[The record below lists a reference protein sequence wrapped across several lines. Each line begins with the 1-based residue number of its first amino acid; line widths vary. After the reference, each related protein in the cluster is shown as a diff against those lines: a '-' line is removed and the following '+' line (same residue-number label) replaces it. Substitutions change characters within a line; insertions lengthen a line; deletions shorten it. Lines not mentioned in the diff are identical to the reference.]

1 MSSYKIGQ
9 IDVLHQDNIRPT
21 HGEPRSPSRTILKPG
36 HRRTEKN
43 RPILVETIL
52 ESDQIL
58 TMRDGVTLRAD
69 VFRPVTDERVPAIIM
84 YGPYGKSGSGWF
96 NIDKFPFRV
105 GIPESKLSG
114 YENFEG
120 LDPAEWVPKQYAIV
134 NVDARGIN
142 DSEGNEVAKLPW
154 CSGKVSMAGNS
165 WLAACQWYTAA
176 QKPPHLACIAPMEGI
191 SDPFR
196 EHIYRGG
203 ILNTRF
209 ATPLSASFIGRG
221 QRDDMPAMAAKYP
234 DNNEYWD
241 DKRANMEEIK
251 VPSYIVASYSTG
263 LHTIGSFRGFEE
275 MASKDKWIS
284 VHATQEWYDLYS
296 KERTD
301 DLQKFMNRYLKGI
314 ENGWEQTP
322 RVRYAFIRFNEDA
335 EVNVPFADLPWN
347 LSSAREQ
354 RLFLSADRKLLPTKA
369 SEPGQVSYQA
379 DAPSKLMGP
388 DPNDPFFSY
397 TFPQQTRLAGP
408 ATAILY
414 VSSPSG
420 NDMDV
425 HVQLRKADKN
435 GELLTY
441 ANIPLKD
448 IGVST
453 VSEVPN
459 TNVMKYLGPTGM
471 LRASRRHVSEALS
484 SRSKSWKTLSHSQV
498 EPVEPGDIIRL
509 EIQLWPTGLIFDAG
523 ERLLLYVSGH
533 YMTLP
538 EFETMP
544 PYENHNRGH
553 HIIHVGGEYDSS
565 LMFYQV

>member
-1 MSSYKIGQ
+1 
-9 IDVLHQDNIRPT
+9 
-21 HGEPRSPSRTILKPG
+21 
-36 HRRTEKN
+36 
-43 RPILVETIL
+43 
-52 ESDQIL
+52 
-58 TMRDGVTLRAD
+58 MRDGVTLRAD
-69 VFRPVTDERVPAIIM
+69 VFRPVTNEKVPAIIM

-142 DSEGNEVAKLPW
+142 DSEGNVRWWGSAEGEDGHDTVEEVSKLPW
-154 CSGKVSMAGNS
+154 CSGRVSMAGNS

-176 QKPPHLACIAPMEGI
+176 QHPPHLACIAPMEGI

-196 EHIYRGG
+196 EHMHRGG

-234 DNNEYWD
+234 DSNEYWD
-241 DKRANMEEIK
+241 DKRARMEEIK
-251 VPSYIVASYSTG
+251 VPSYIVASFSTG
-263 LHTIGSFRGFEE
+263 LHNVGSFRGFEE

-284 VHATQEWYDLYS
+284 VHTTQEWYDLYT

-301 DLQKFMNRYLKGI
+301 DLEKFMDRYLKGI
-314 ENGWEQTP
+314 DNGWENTP
-322 RVRYAFIRFNEDA
+322 RVRYAFINFNKDS
-335 EVNVPFADLPWN
+335 EVNVPFTDLPWN
-347 LSSAREQ
+347 LSSATEK
-354 RLFLSADRKLLPTKA
+354 RLFLSADRKLSPTKA
-369 SEPGQVSYQA
+369 SEPGQVRYQA

-388 DPNDPFFSY
+388 DPDDPFFSH
-397 TFPQQTRLAGP
+397 TFVQETRLAGP

-414 VSSPSG
+414 VSSPSS

-435 GELLTY
+435 GEVLTY

-453 VSEVPN
+453 VSEVPDL
-459 TNVMKYLGPTGM
+459 NVLKYLGPTGM

-484 SRSKSWKTLSHSQV
+484 SRSKSWRTLSHSQV
-498 EPVEPGDIIRL
+498 EPVAPGNVVRL

-544 PYENHNRGH
+544 PYENHNRGE

-565 LMFYQV
+565 LVFYQV